1 MALIMMGLSLAGIHW
16 PAALDPAL
24 LWLMPLP
31 AIADF
36 VAEHFKLVTYNA
48 RRQAIL
54 SAIGGIAFGRGLGR
68 YLLEPSDRLFWTVS
82 VTYSLVMVGA
92 VYLSSRRDKQVASNL
107 RLQESD
113 RWWADMQASLDHPD
127 VLIRANAANL
137 VDLDS
142 PLVIPE
148 KNL

>member
-1 MALIMMGLSLAGIHW
+1 MGLSLAGINW
-16 PAALDPAL
+16 PPTLDPAL

-31 AIADF
+31 AIVDF

-48 RRQAIL
+48 RRQALL

-68 YLLEPSDRLFWTVS
+68 YLGDPSDRLFWTVS

-92 VYLSSRRDKQVASNL
+92 VYISSRREKQAATTL

-113 RWWADMQASLDHPD
+113 AWWADMQANLNNPD
-127 VLIRANAANL
+127 TDVSNS
-137 VDLDS
+137 VT
-142 PLVIPE
+142 PE
-148 KNL
+148 LPA